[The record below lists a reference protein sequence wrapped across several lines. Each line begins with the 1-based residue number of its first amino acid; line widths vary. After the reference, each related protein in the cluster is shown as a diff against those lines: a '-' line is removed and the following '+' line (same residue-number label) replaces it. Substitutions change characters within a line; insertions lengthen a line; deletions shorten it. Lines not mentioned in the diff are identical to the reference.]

1 MTSGWRG
8 EIGQAGSRSG
18 QVRWVPLPPGY
29 EAGTAAVGGFQSEQA
44 ATAPP
49 IPSPAS
55 GCGLACGLKNA
66 TKDPTRPIALAR
78 LCLTFYNAGLPAPG
92 RSLANAAS
100 CGRLCRNDPG
110 RSGGEGVAGEMDEP
124 RIAWS
129 VPTSP
134 SPPPSSRRKSGP
146 NTRRRSSHAAVRP
159 PAHRVLGSG
168 LRRIDGKCSRPSV
181 APAPT
186 PARRSP
192 GQRSPAPVHG

>member
-1 MTSGWRG
+1 VGLVVPNGRQHFLSPPPSPALILRPSPRRSAIMTSGWRG

-44 ATAPP
+44 AAAPP
-49 IPSPAS
+49 VPSPAS

-100 CGRLCRNDPG
+100 SRQALQE
-110 RSGGEGVAGEMDEP
+110 RSGSQRRRFCASKWSRHSAFALCAASP
-124 RIAWS
+124 RCYSGTVLGGPAPLLPILAAERL
-129 VPTSP
+129 TC
-134 SPPPSSRRKSGP
+134 RKS
-146 NTRRRSSHAAVRP
+146 S
-159 PAHRVLGSG
+159 
-168 LRRIDGKCSRPSV
+168 
-181 APAPT
+181 
-186 PARRSP
+186 
-192 GQRSPAPVHG
+192 